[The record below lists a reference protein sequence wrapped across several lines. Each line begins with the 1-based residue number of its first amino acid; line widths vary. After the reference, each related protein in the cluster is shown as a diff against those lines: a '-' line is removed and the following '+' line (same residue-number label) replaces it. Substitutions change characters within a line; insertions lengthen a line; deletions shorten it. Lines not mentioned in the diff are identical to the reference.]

1 LLYCI
6 FFLDYYS
13 FLFYT
18 CLDLD
23 GLGWVLSDAVVFFR
37 LNVSWLNVCVY
48 VGSYA
53 VVYVDDV
60 DGFFCTRRST
70 GVSLLSGCLAL
81 DLVILL
87 LLALPFR
94 VLFSL
99 ASLRFHYFIPSMPF
113 RLSSMPPR
121 ASCFHFFSVGL
132 IEGPTP
138 STTCKFKRRLISPL
152 LSFSFPIGT
161 TDYTNAPQRPVDST
175 RLPPAP
181 LASDIRAAQVFH
193 DATTIPTSSSIGP
206 SMAPLLRDTSLSA
219 LGRHHTIATSSPMD
233 HTSAETNDDNISP
246 SNEDLFGQLPD
257 GKRRTFILV
266 EDPQRGARVRVKVM
280 LDKVNMDEIPDSYRM
295 SNAVY
300 PRTYFPVQMKDA
312 PGTSVPNKRF
322 FRDDTEHG
330 DESDATVSRTSVLA
344 PSLDGEREI
353 DVPQL
358 SRRRHHKEVM
368 LNDLG
373 YRMSWSQSRVFAGR
387 TLFLQRSRKYH
398 SLPPLPVFLS

>member
-1 LLYCI
+1 
-6 FFLDYYS
+6 
-13 FLFYT
+13 
-18 CLDLD
+18 
-23 GLGWVLSDAVVFFR
+23 
-37 LNVSWLNVCVY
+37 
-48 VGSYA
+48 
-53 VVYVDDV
+53 
-60 DGFFCTRRST
+60 
-70 GVSLLSGCLAL
+70 
-81 DLVILL
+81 
-87 LLALPFR
+87 
-94 VLFSL
+94 
-99 ASLRFHYFIPSMPF
+99 
-113 RLSSMPPR
+113 MPPR
-121 ASCFHFFSVGL
+121 ASSCFHFFSVGL

-138 STTCKFKRRLISPL
+138 STTCKFKRRLISPR

-161 TDYTNAPQRPVDST
+161 TDYTSATQRP
-175 RLPPAP
+175 AQ

-206 SMAPLLRDTSLSA
+206 SMPPLLRDTSLSA
-219 LGRHHTIATSSPMD
+219 LGRHHTIATSSHMD
-233 HTSAETNDDNISP
+233 HTSAETTDGNISP

-257 GKRRTFILV
+257 GKRRTFILI

-330 DESDATVSRTSVLA
+330 DGSDATVSRTSVLA

-373 YRMSWSQSRVFAGR
+373 YRLSWCQSRVFAGR
-387 TLFLQRSRKYH
+387 TLFLQRSRKYQTPCLL
-398 SLPPLPVFLS
+398 SYPFFVFV